1 MCVQVTLLTPILA
14 AKQRELTYYRQHD
27 GIVKSVGGLIRR
39 ARSGLRDPRQRPLN
53 EAGGTFPPHTDP
65 GKMVTSS
72 HYLEAP
78 RRLRAFVRAHETSL
92 VVLAALVG
100 TISGL
105 VVAAMS
111 AAVEGLHVL
120 LFNLEMGDRLSS
132 QFRIEPLRALLV
144 PSLGGL
150 LLGVAFL
157 LLLRWRPAREID
169 PIEANALHGGRMS
182 FRGSLIVALQTV
194 WSSGVGASVGLE
206 AGYTQLA
213 SGLAAS
219 LGRGFH
225 LRRGDQRI
233 MVGCG
238 AAAAIAGAF
247 GAPLAGA
254 FYAFE
259 LVIGGYT
266 PASLTPVG
274 VAAVAGYF
282 VAHGIHSDV
291 AGRRRRCGRRCARAR
306 SRHRGVARRP
316 GGAVRHRHHAR
327 RGAVRDV
334 ACQDQALA
342 AAAAGAGGPRRRPAR
357 PDNAAGDVVGARRA
371 AFCRICFNSAFGARD
386 HFHPESDCFR
396 HLAGIGFRGGLFFA
410 TLFLGAIGG
419 HLFAGGFDA
428 IWPGLNLSPNVYAII
443 GMSALSASVIG
454 GPLTMSFIALELTG
468 NLWLTTAVLVAV
480 IISTQITRELFG
492 YSFATWRLHLRGETI
507 RSAADVGWIRDLT
520 VRSLMR
526 RDVATVSA
534 NMAIEEFRDKFP
546 LGSKTQVVAVDG
558 TGRYVGLALVADAH
572 APDIKA
578 PDGLIG
584 LLHYRDVVLHP
595 GMNIQEAIAV
605 FDAAEAELLAVVD
618 IDGEHRPI
626 GLLTEAHAMRRYAE
640 ESEQRRREVIGD
652 I

>member
-1 MCVQVTLLTPILA
+1 
-14 AKQRELTYYRQHD
+14 
-27 GIVKSVGGLIRR
+27 
-39 ARSGLRDPRQRPLN
+39 
-53 EAGGTFPPHTDP
+53 
-65 GKMVTSS
+65 MVTTSRFI
-72 HYLEAP
+72 EAP

-92 VVLAALVG
+92 VVLAALIG
-100 TISGL
+100 IIGGL

-111 AAVEGLHVL
+111 AAVEAMHVL
-120 LFNLEMGDRLSS
+120 LFNVEIGERLSS
-132 QFRIEPLRALLV
+132 QFAIDPLRALLV

-157 LLLRWRPAREID
+157 MLQRVRPAREID

-182 FRGSLIVALQTV
+182 FRGSVIVALQTV

-213 SGLAAS
+213 SGIAAS

-225 LRRGDQRI
+225 LRRADQRI

-282 VAHGIHSDV
+282 VAHAFTVLSLGVGVGPVGDVLGRDLAIAALLGVLAALFGI
-291 AGRRRRCGRRCARAR
+291 GIM
-306 SRHRGVARRP
+306 RGVALCEQLL
-316 GGAVRHRHHAR
+316 AR
-327 RGAVRDV
+327 TR
-334 ACQDQALA
+334 LW
-342 AAAAGAGGPRRRPAR
+342 PPLRPAL
-357 PDNAAGDVVGARRA
+357 GGLVVGLLALV
-371 AFCRICFNSAFGARD
+371 SPQVMSSGHGAL
-386 HFHPESDCFR
+386 HFAGFVSIPLSVV
-396 HLAGIGFRGGLFFA
+396 AGIFILKAIASVVSLGSGFRGGLFFA
-410 TLFLGAIGG
+410 TLFLGALGG
-419 HLFAGGFDA
+419 HLFAGAFDV

-454 GPLTMSFIALELTG
+454 GPLTMSFIALESTG
-468 NLWLTTAVLVAV
+468 NLWLSTAVLVAV

-507 RSAADVGWIRDLT
+507 RSAADIGWIRDLT

-526 RDVATVSA
+526 QDLATVDA
-534 NMAIEEFRDKFP
+534 KIGIEEFRDKFP
-546 LGSKTQVVAVDG
+546 LGSKNQVVAVDG
-558 TGRYVGLALVADAH
+558 KGRYVGLALVADAH
-572 APDIKA
+572 ATDIKTTG
-578 PDGLIG
+578 GLID
-584 LLHYRDVVLHP
+584 LLHFRDVVLHP

-605 FDAAEAELLAVVD
+605 FDAAEAESLAVVD

-626 GLLTEAHAMRRYAE
+626 GVLSEAHAMRRYAE
-640 ESEQRRREVIGD
+640 ESEQRRREVLGEV
-652 I
+652 

>member
-1 MCVQVTLLTPILA
+1 MAPATA
-14 AKQRELTYYRQHD
+14 
-27 GIVKSVGGLIRR
+27 
-39 ARSGLRDPRQRPLN
+39 
-53 EAGGTFPPHTDP
+53 
-65 GKMVTSS
+65 
-72 HYLEAP
+72 YLEAP
-78 RRLRAFVRAHETSL
+78 RRLRTLVRAYESSL

-100 TISGL
+100 TIGGL
-105 VVAAMS
+105 VVVAMS

-120 LFNLEMGDRLSS
+120 LFNLEMGERLSS
-132 QFRIEPLRALLV
+132 QFSIEPLRALLV

-150 LLGVAFL
+150 VLGVAFL
-157 LLLRWRPAREID
+157 LLARWRPAREID

-182 FRGSLIVALQTV
+182 FRGSVIVALQTI

-225 LRRGDQRI
+225 LRRADQRV

-282 VAHGIHSDV
+282 VAHGFTEPSLGVSVGPVGDV
-291 AGRRRRCGRRCARAR
+291 LGRDLAVAALLGGLAALFGIAIM
-306 SRHRGVARRP
+306 RGVALCEKLLSKAP
-316 GGAVRHRHHAR
+316 
-327 RGAVRDV
+327 
-334 ACQDQALA
+334 LW
-342 AAAAGAGGPRRRPAR
+342 PPLRPALGGLAVGLLALVT
-357 PDNAAGDVVGARRA
+357 PQVMSSGHGALHFAGFVSIPLTVVATMFVLKAVASVISLGT
-371 AFCRICFNSAFGARD
+371 
-386 HFHPESDCFR
+386 
-396 HLAGIGFRGGLFFA
+396 GFRGGLFFA
-410 TLFLGAIGG
+410 TLFLGALGG
-419 HLFAGGFDA
+419 HLFAVGFDLV
-428 IWPGLNLSPNVYAII
+428 WPGFNLNPNVYAII

-454 GPLTMSFIALELTG
+454 GPLTMSFIALESTG

-480 IISTQITRELFG
+480 MISTQITRELFG

-520 VRSLMR
+520 VRRLMR
-526 RDVATVSA
+526 PDLVTVNA
-534 NMAIEEFRDKFP
+534 GMEIEDFRKQFP
-546 LGSKTQVVAVDG
+546 LGSKTQVVAVDSQ
-558 TGRYVGLALVADAH
+558 GRYVGLLLVADMH
-572 APDIKA
+572 APDIDA
-578 PDGLIG
+578 AEGLTG
-584 LLHYRDVVLHP
+584 LLHNRDVVLHP
-595 GMNIQEAIAV
+595 AMNIQEAIAV
-605 FDAAEAELLAVVD
+605 FDAAEAESLIVVEAG
-618 IDGEHRPI
+618 GERRPI
-626 GLLTEAHAMRRYAE
+626 GILTEAHAMRRYAE
-640 ESEQRRREVIGD
+640 ESEQRRREAIGE

>member
-1 MCVQVTLLTPILA
+1 MARFADRIAGAALT
-14 AKQRELTYYRQHD
+14 
-27 GIVKSVGGLIRR
+27 
-39 ARSGLRDPRQRPLN
+39 PLN
-53 EAGGTFPPHTDP
+53 EAAGPFSAAHGH
-65 GKMVTSS
+65 GKMITKPRF
-72 HYLEAP
+72 LEAP

-100 TISGL
+100 TMAGL

-111 AAVEGLHVL
+111 AAVELLHVA

-132 QFRIEPLRALLV
+132 QVRIDPLRAVLV

-182 FRGSLIVALQTV
+182 FRGSVIVALQTI

-225 LRRGDQRI
+225 LRRADQRL

-259 LVIGGYT
+259 LVLGGYT
-266 PASLTPVG
+266 PFSLTPVG

-282 VAHGIHSDV
+282 VAHAFTPLSLGTGVGPVGDVLGRDLAVAALLGILAALV
-291 AGRRRRCGRRCARAR
+291 GIGIM
-306 SRHRGVARRP
+306 RGVAFCEALLTKTGIWSPLRP
-316 GGAVRHRHHAR
+316 ALGGLAVGLLALQTPQVMSSGH
-327 RGAVRDV
+327 GALHFDALVSMP
-334 ACQDQALA
+334 LA
-342 AAAAGAGGPRRRPAR
+342 AIATVFALKAIASVISLG
-357 PDNAAGDVVGARRA
+357 
-371 AFCRICFNSAFGARD
+371 S
-386 HFHPESDCFR
+386 
-396 HLAGIGFRGGLFFA
+396 GFRGGLFFA
-410 TLFLGAIGG
+410 TLFLGALGG
-419 HLFAGGFDA
+419 RLFAAGFDV
-428 IWPGLNLSPNVYAII
+428 IWPGLHVDPNVYAIV

-454 GPLTMSFIALELTG
+454 GPLTMSFIALESTG
-468 NLWLTTAVLVAV
+468 DLWLTTIVLVAV

-507 RSAADVGWIRDLT
+507 RSAADIGWIRDLT
-520 VRSLMR
+520 VRRLMR
-526 RDVATVSA
+526 PDMATVNA
-534 NMAIEEFRDKFP
+534 DMPVGKFRSKFP
-546 LGSKTQVVAVDG
+546 LGSKTQVVAVDAAG
-558 TGRYVGLALVADAH
+558 HYAGLVLVADAH
-572 APDIKA
+572 AADVEMTK
-578 PDGLIG
+578 GLHGI
-584 LLHYRDVVLHP
+584 LHHRVVVLHP
-595 GMNIQEAIAV
+595 DMNIQEAIAV
-605 FDAAEAELLAVVD
+605 FDAAEAESLAVVETG
-618 IDGEHRPI
+618 GEHRPI
-626 GLLTEAHAMRRYAE
+626 GTLTEAHAMRRYAE
-640 ESEQRRREVIGD
+640 ESERQRREVIGD
-652 I
+652 V

>member
-1 MCVQVTLLTPILA
+1 
-14 AKQRELTYYRQHD
+14 
-27 GIVKSVGGLIRR
+27 
-39 ARSGLRDPRQRPLN
+39 
-53 EAGGTFPPHTDP
+53 
-65 GKMVTSS
+65 MVTTSR
-72 HYLEAP
+72 YLEAP

-100 TISGL
+100 TIGGL
-105 VVAAMS
+105 VVVAMS
-111 AAVEGLHVL
+111 VAVAGLHAL
-120 LFNLEMGDRLSS
+120 LFDISIRERLSS
-132 QFRIEPLRALLV
+132 QPSIEPLRALLV

-150 LLGVAFL
+150 LLGLAFL
-157 LLLRWRPAREID
+157 WLARWRPAREID

-182 FRGSLIVALQTV
+182 FRGSVIVALQTV

-225 LRRGDQRI
+225 LRRADQRI

-282 VAHGIHSDV
+282 VTHGFAALSLGIGVGPVGDV
-291 AGRRRRCGRRCARAR
+291 LGRDLAIAALLGILAALFGIAIM
-306 SRHRGVARRP
+306 RGVALCETLLSKTGLWP
-316 GGAVRHRHHAR
+316 P
-327 RGAVRDV
+327 
-334 ACQDQALA
+334 L
-342 AAAAGAGGPRRRPAR
+342 RPALGGL
-357 PDNAAGDVVGARRA
+357 AVGLLALLTPQVM
-371 AFCRICFNSAFGARD
+371 SSGHGAL
-386 HFHPESDCFR
+386 HF
-396 HLAGIGFRGGLFFA
+396 AGIVSMPLAVIAGVFVLKAIASVISLGSGFRGGLFFA
-410 TLFLGAIGG
+410 TLLLGVLGG
-419 HLFAGGFDA
+419 RLFAAGFDT
-428 IWPGLNLSPNVYAII
+428 IWPGLNLDPNVYAIV

-454 GPLTMSFIALELTG
+454 GPLTMSFIALESTG

-520 VRSLMR
+520 VRRLMR
-526 RDVATVSA
+526 PDVATVNADMESRIPRQISA
-534 NMAIEEFRDKFP
+534 RLEDPGGRGRRRGPLRRAGAGGRSARAGYRCGRRPCRHPASSGCRAASGHEHPGSHRRVRRRGSRIACRGRNRRRTPADRNSHRSPRDAALCGGIRTTAARGRRRCLVSAAEKRDKQGQRALHKHIP
-546 LGSKTQVVAVDG
+546 GG
-558 TGRYVGLALVADAH
+558 TPCADC
-572 APDIKA
+572 
-578 PDGLIG
+578 
-584 LLHYRDVVLHP
+584 
-595 GMNIQEAIAV
+595 
-605 FDAAEAELLAVVD
+605 
-618 IDGEHRPI
+618 
-626 GLLTEAHAMRRYAE
+626 
-640 ESEQRRREVIGD
+640 
-652 I
+652 